1 MSSAVITNICY
12 SWEIHVLPSGMAQQ
26 QPNSMCIVC
35 RNTGLLLG
43 PPNIYILCISHAVLQ
58 GLRNGRSHM
67 RDLSWMWHVS
77 AGPLIPLQ
85 TEAIRICQTA
95 TKGLRIIR
103 CGHSS
108 AACSEQ
114 VI

>member
-1 MSSAVITNICY
+1 MLLCEVYIS
-12 SWEIHVLPSGMAQQ
+12 AQQ
-26 QPNSMCIVC
+26 HGSTTAKQYVHCVLQHW
-35 RNTGLLLG
+35 LLLRA
-43 PPNIYILCISHAVLQ
+43 PNIYILCISHAVLQ

-67 RDLSWMWHVS
+67 RDLSWMWDVF

-85 TEAIRICQTA
+85 SEAICICQTA
-95 TKGLRIIR
+95 TKGLRIIG

-108 AACSEQ
+108 AACKEQ